1 MSSQPAG
8 PTGAAAH
15 TSEIILA
22 APLPGDLGKVPG
34 FPVDALGGLPVFCL
48 ADPTVRRWVRSRQD
62 EGSAVLVGDPGW
74 VPGPHVA
81 PRTRTF
87 PADDRDLA
95 IVAHGRAV
103 WETTHCR
110 DTAGVWHQLPRLE
123 WQPMSPGWQASG
135 GRHGYLISR
144 SPDDRVRLTRWAS
157 RTGGGDPATLA
168 REALDNSLRVT
179 DPAQAQAIAQAYEDG
194 RSIDGAPGWQRPAS
208 TKPRFYRHRSDLE
221 ISLPW
226 RAEEAGDDLNV
237 LADCALADMAD
248 CRADSDGWQGSA
260 GALAN
265 QSCRRCGCTDEEGCL
280 EGCYWVAPRLCS
292 SCALDLAGELIGQA
306 VADLPGAGQAIETGD
321 PAPPADLPPEDRARW
336 TARWALTVQAR
347 LVMFPG
353 VVFHGIPDGLACQV
367 QIELAGGT
375 LLTRL
380 VNPGA
385 GYMHS
390 PDRLSVGGR
399 GASCTAMAHALL
411 TAALGLD
418 ATCPA
423 CTGTGWTVWDG
434 ALGRHR
440 ALRPGD
446 APLNTSACTDC
457 DGFGIG
463 IPPRV
468 YRAFEEHVVATM
480 NPHIDWRLTRR
491 QVLDWLIAESGDE
504 SLAALAMR
512 QARHGADPDIDW
524 AASLARYEP
533 DVTGRHAAR
542 PGP

>member
-1 MSSQPAG
+1 MNDTQPGRRPARTSRREAAHHIAPHRRAMRDEAGALAGASAALRAQISQGWIYKSATLPPGGHAAATTHLTQLLADLQHAAITADRAAG
-8 PTGAAAH
+8 ATWAQIGAA
-15 TSEIILA
+15 
-22 APLPGDLGKVPG
+22 LG
-34 FPVDALGGLPVFCL
+34 
-48 ADPTVRRWVRSRQD
+48 Q
-62 EGSAVLVGDPGW
+62 
-74 VPGPHVA
+74 
-81 PRTRTF
+81 
-87 PADDRDLA
+87 
-95 IVAHGRAV
+95 
-103 WETTHCR
+103 
-110 DTAGVWHQLPRLE
+110 
-123 WQPMSPGWQASG
+123 
-135 GRHGYLISR
+135 
-144 SPDDRVRLTRWAS
+144 SPDTTRKHY
-157 RTGGGDPATLA
+157 
-168 REALDNSLRVT
+168 
-179 DPAQAQAIAQAYEDG
+179 QAAIAQTAL
-194 RSIDGAPGWQRPAS
+194 PATAS
-208 TKPRFYRHRSDLE
+208 GSN
-221 ISLPW
+221 W
-226 RAEEAGDDLNV
+226 R
-237 LADCALADMAD
+237 
-248 CRADSDGWQGSA
+248 GSV

-265 QSCRRCGCTDEEGCL
+265 QSCHCCGCTDEEGCL

-321 PAPPADLPPEDRARW
+321 PAPPADLSPEDRARW

-353 VVFHGIPDGLACQV
+353 VVFHGIPDGPACQV

-434 ALGRHR
+434 ALGRHQ
-440 ALRPGD
+440 ALRPDD

-504 SLAALAMR
+504 ALAALAMR

-542 PGP
+542 PGPQPEGHRT

>member
-1 MSSQPAG
+1 MSSQPADT
-8 PTGAAAH
+8 TGAAPH

-22 APLPGDLGKVPG
+22 APLPEDLGKVPG

-48 ADPTVRRWVRSRQD
+48 ADPTVRRWVRGRQD
-62 EGSAVLVGDPGW
+62 EGSTVLVGDPGW
-74 VPGPHVA
+74 LPGPDVA
-81 PRTRTF
+81 PRTRAF
-87 PADDRDLA
+87 LADDRDLA
-95 IVAHGRAV
+95 IVAHGRGV

-110 DTAGVWHQLPRLE
+110 DAAGVWHQLPRLE
-123 WQPMSPGWQASG
+123 WQPLSPGWRASG
-135 GRHGYLISR
+135 DRHGYLISTG
-144 SPDDRVRLTRWAS
+144 PDDRVRLTRWAA
-157 RTGGGDPATLA
+157 RTGCGGDLATLA
-168 REALDNSLRVT
+168 REVLDNSLRVT
-179 DPAQAQAIAQAYEDG
+179 GPAQGQAIAQAYEDG
-194 RSIDGAPGWQRPAS
+194 RGIDGVPGWLRPGS
-208 TKPRFYRHRSDLE
+208 TKAPFYRDQSDLE
-221 ISLPW
+221 TSLPW
-226 RAEEAGDDLNV
+226 RAEEAGDGLDV
-237 LADCALADMAD
+237 LVD
-248 CRADSDGWQGSA
+248 R
-260 GALAN
+260 ALAN
-265 QSCRRCGCTDEEGCL
+265 QSCSRCGCTDEEACP

-306 VADLPGAGQAIETGD
+306 VADLPGADQAIENGD

-353 VVFHGIPDGLACQV
+353 VVFHGIPDGPACQV

-440 ALRPGD
+440 ALRPDD
-446 APLNTSACTDC
+446 AQLNTSACTDC

-480 NPHIDWRLTRR
+480 NPQIDWRLTRR

-504 SLAALAMR
+504 ALAALAMR

-524 AASLARYEP
+524 AASLAGYEA
-533 DVTGRHAAR
+533 DVTRRHASR
-542 PGP
+542 PGPQSEGHRT